1 MANHT
6 LTYSE
11 TSQGWPSFYSYIPE
25 YMSGMNNYFYSFS
38 GGNIYQHNTNVV
50 RNNYYGVQSYSEMT
64 SVFNEEPL
72 INKLFKTVNLESDQ
86 AWGASLETDIPNT
99 GVIDLDWFVQKEGD
113 WFGYIRSVGGNP
125 AALSEYALRSMSGIA
140 QSTSV
145 TGTANTPIIN
155 FAINSKT
162 YTLAGGVN
170 GGTYTYTDKTGILTG
185 PLTLGINGTASVC
198 AQVDTL
204 TVTNTVT
211 TTLANTALCNL
222 AIDIGSII
230 SIGDMLYTA
239 SAPYTGPTLVGR
251 ITAVEIDIANNIN
264 RVTVDATIAGAAAP
278 ATPNT
283 FILFIKNQAAESY
296 GVLGHYMKF
305 VLQNNVT
312 TATELFA
319 VESEVM
325 KSNP

>member
-1 MANHT
+1 MANQT

-11 TSQGWPSFYSYIPE
+11 TSKGWPSFYSYLPE
-25 YMSGMNNYFYSFS
+25 YMTGMNNYFYTFS
-38 GGNIYQHNTNVV
+38 GGNMFQHNTNVV

-64 SVFNEEPL
+64 SVFNENP
-72 INKLFKTVNLESDQ
+72 ITNKVYKTVNLESDQ
-86 AWGASLETDIPNT
+86 AWNASLETDIPNV
-99 GVIDLDWFVQKEGD
+99 GVINLEWFKKKEGD
-113 WFGYIRSVGGNP
+113 WFGYIRSVGGDP

-145 TGTANTPIIN
+145 TGTANAPIIN

-162 YTLAGGVN
+162 YNLLGGAN
-170 GGTYTYTDKTGILTG
+170 GGTYTFTDKTGVLTG
-185 PLTLGINGTASVC
+185 PLTLGVNGTASVC
-198 AQVDTL
+198 AQIDTV

-211 TTLANTALCNL
+211 ATLANTALCNL

-230 SIGDMLYTA
+230 SIGDMLY
-239 SAPYTGPTLVGR
+239 SAAPPYTGPTLIGK

-264 RVTVDATIAGAAAP
+264 RVTTDATITGAAAP
-278 ATPNT
+278 ATANT
-283 FILFIKNQAAESY
+283 FILFIKNQTAESY
-296 GVLGHYMKF
+296 GILGHYMKF
-305 VLQNNVT
+305 VLQNNT
-312 TATELFA
+312 TTPTELFA